1 MNAEKVGCYKIS
13 LFCSYLLSSNI
24 ILAVFLLLI
33 GSKNDL
39 GEKKWE
45 NKNIKYY
52 IIIE

>member
-24 ILAVFLLLI
+24 ILAAFLLLI

-39 GEKKWE
+39 GG
-45 NKNIKYY
+45 KNGKIK
-52 IIIE
+52 I